1 MHTINIHKISVR
13 IADSIVYFKV
23 YFGLMEREE
32 IENDNIVTKP
42 DKSHGGQNHFKI
54 YIMVLL

>member
-1 MHTINIHKISVR
+1 
-13 IADSIVYFKV
+13 
-23 YFGLMEREE
+23 MEREE